1 MYSTSALEVPLVQ
14 AMYER
19 AERLVRGEKLPGMIE
34 PDSIPSAE
42 YRARISAILSRHGLI
57 ESTGG
62 PYFFDM
68 IRFAP
73 DPGSAQS
80 LAHVAEEELGHGR
93 MLLEC
98 LEPFGIDYKALF
110 RAHIGGNA
118 AQRMAEIALAPPDQ
132 NGATCWADVLA
143 ITMLIDPA
151 GILIVGARVFS
162 NYAPLARVSAM
173 TLIEERD
180 HAAYWERWGQDV
192 LGSAAGRA
200 ELQRSIEKI
209 YPVALGSL
217 GRTKEESPDFVLEQ
231 QLGIWSLDPA
241 ELQRTLRAMLERTLP
256 PYGLRIP
263 DSPPNYA
270 NAFW

>member
-1 MYSTSALEVPLVQ
+1 MVQEMYA
-14 AMYER
+14 R
-19 AERLVRGEKLPGMIE
+19 AEKLVRGEKLPGMIE

-42 YRARISAILSRHGLI
+42 YRARVCRILSRHGLI

-68 IRFAP
+68 IRHAP
-73 DPGSAQS
+73 DPGAAQA

-110 RAHIGGNA
+110 RAHIGGSA
-118 AQRMAEIALAPPDQ
+118 AERIAQIALAPPEQ
-132 NGATCWADVLA
+132 NGAASWTDVLA
-143 ITMLIDPA
+143 ITMLVDPA

-162 NYAPLARVSAM
+162 NYAPLARVSAL

-192 LGSAAGRA
+192 LRSEPGRA
-200 ELQRSIEKI
+200 ELQRSIERI

-217 GRTKEESPDFVLEQ
+217 GRTQAESPEFAIERA
-231 QLGIWSLDPA
+231 LGLWAIDPA
-241 ELQRTLRAMLERTLP
+241 ELQETLRAMLERTLP
-256 PYGLRIP
+256 PCGLRIP

>member
-1 MYSTSALEVPLVQ
+1 MLSTAALEVPRVR

-19 AERLVRGEKLPGMIE
+19 AERLARGEKLPGMIE
-34 PDSIPSAE
+34 PDSIPSPD
-42 YRARISAILSRHGLI
+42 YRARICRILSRHGLI

-73 DPGSAQS
+73 EPGAAQA

-110 RAHIGGNA
+110 RAHIGQGA
-118 AQRMAEIALAPPDQ
+118 VQRMAEIALAPPEQ
-132 NGATCWADVLA
+132 NSAACWTDVLA
-143 ITMLIDPA
+143 ITMLVDPA

-162 NYAPLARVSAM
+162 NYAPLARVSAL

-180 HAAYWERWGQDV
+180 HAAYWERWGQEV
-192 LGSAAGRA
+192 LRSSAGRA

-217 GRTKEESPDFVLEQ
+217 GRTQAESPEFARER
-231 QLGIWSLDPA
+231 QLGIWSIDPA
-241 ELQRTLRAMLERTLP
+241 DLQETLREMLERTLP
-256 PYGLRIP
+256 PFGLRIP
-263 DSPPNYA
+263 DLPPNYA

>member
-1 MYSTSALEVPLVQ
+1 MLSTAALEVPLVQ

-34 PDSIPSAE
+34 PDSIPSPE
-42 YRARISAILSRHGLI
+42 YRARICRILSRHGLI

-73 DPGSAQS
+73 DPGAAQA

-98 LEPFGIDYKALF
+98 LEPFGIDYRALF
-110 RAHIGGNA
+110 RAHIGQSA
-118 AQRMAEIALAPPDQ
+118 AQRMAEIALAPPEQ

-143 ITMLIDPA
+143 ITMLVDPA
-151 GILIVGARVFS
+151 GILIVGARLLS
-162 NYAPLARVSAM
+162 NYAPLARVSAL

-192 LGSAAGRA
+192 LQSDAGRA

-217 GRTKEESPDFVLEQ
+217 GRTQAESPEFAIER
-231 QLGIWSLDPA
+231 QLGIWSIDPA
-241 ELQRTLRAMLERTLP
+241 ELQKTLREMLERTLP
-256 PYGLRIP
+256 PFGLRIP
-263 DSPPNYA
+263 DLPPNYA